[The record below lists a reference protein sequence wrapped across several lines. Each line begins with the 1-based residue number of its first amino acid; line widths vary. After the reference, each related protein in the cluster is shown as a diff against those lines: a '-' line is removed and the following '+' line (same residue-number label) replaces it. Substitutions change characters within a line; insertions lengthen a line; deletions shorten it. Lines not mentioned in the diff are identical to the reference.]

1 MTPPPRSYPDRPV
14 VGVGA
19 VVYVTRAEAAL
30 LGGPDP
36 PERGV
41 VLIRRRY
48 EPLAGQWSLPGG
60 TLEVGETL
68 EAAVARE
75 LLEETGLV
83 VDVGPVIEVFDRI
96 MLDAGRRVEYHFVLI
111 DYLCRV
117 AGGRLEPGTDAAA
130 VVIADAGQLLPFDLT
145 QKALEVIARGLE
157 LAEEKGGGS
166 AFSLLP

>member
-1 MTPPPRSYPDRPV
+1 MTTGRQYPDRPV

-19 VVYVTRAEAAL
+19 VVYVTGAEAAR
-30 LGGPDP
+30 LGVADAPD
-36 PERGV
+36 RGV

-48 EPLAGQWSLPGG
+48 EPLAGEWSLPGG

-68 EAAVARE
+68 AAAVARE

-96 MLDAGRRVEYHFVLI
+96 MLDAGRRVQYHFVLV

-130 VVIADAGQLLPFDLT
+130 VIIADAAQLAPFDLT
-145 QKALEVIARGLE
+145 QKALDVIARGME
-157 LAEEKGGGS
+157 LAKNKG
-166 AFSLLP
+166 

>member
-1 MTPPPRSYPDRPV
+1 M

-19 VVYVTRAEAAL
+19 VVYVTGAEAAR
-30 LGGPDP
+30 LGVIDA

-41 VLIRRRY
+41 VLIKRRY

-83 VDVGPVIEVFDRI
+83 VEVGPVIEVFDRI
-96 MLDAGRRVEYHFVLI
+96 MLDRDQRVQYHFVLI

-117 AGGRLEPGTDAAA
+117 AGGRLEHGTDAAA
-130 VVIADAGQLLPFDLT
+130 VVIADVVQLTPFDLT
-145 QKALEVIARGLE
+145 QKALHVIARGVA
-157 LAEEKGGGS
+157 LAENGALKGEREKG
-166 AFSLLP
+166 FSLLPCQRKR

>member
-1 MTPPPRSYPDRPV
+1 VTSRQYPDRPV

-19 VVYVTRAEAAL
+19 VVYVTGAEAVR
-30 LGGPDP
+30 LGVTDV

-60 TLEVGETL
+60 ALEVGETL
-68 EAAVARE
+68 AAAVARE

-83 VDVGPVIEVFDRI
+83 VDVGPVIDVFDRI
-96 MLDAGRRVEYHFVLI
+96 MLDAGRRVQYHFVLV

-117 AGGRLEPGTDAAA
+117 AGGRLDAGTDAAA
-130 VVIADAGQLLPFDLT
+130 VVIADAAHLAAFDLT
-145 QKALEVIARGLE
+145 QKALDVIARGME
-157 LAEEKGGGS
+157 LATVKGEGKREKG
-166 AFSLLP
+166 

>member
-1 MTPPPRSYPDRPV
+1 VTTGRQYPDRPV

-19 VVYVTRAEAAL
+19 VVYVTGAEAAR
-30 LGGPDP
+30 LGVADAPD
-36 PERGV
+36 RGV

-48 EPLAGQWSLPGG
+48 EPLAGEWSLPGG

-68 EAAVARE
+68 AAAVARE

-96 MLDAGRRVEYHFVLI
+96 MLDAGRRVQYHFVLV

-130 VVIADAGQLLPFDLT
+130 VVIADAAQLAPFDLT
-145 QKALEVIARGLE
+145 QKALDVIARGME
-157 LAEEKGGGS
+157 LAKR
-166 AFSLLP
+166 